1 MVKHDSKRVNR
12 FPRPSKAP
20 PVGESGVTR
29 RFERLPEFDVAGP
42 PDAPA
47 IVLVHGSVVTRSI
60 WRPQLELGDHFRIV
74 APDLPGHGSAA
85 SVPFSFA
92 AAAETVAS
100 VIRRQTQRR
109 ALVVGLSLGGYVAI
123 ETAVRHPDL
132 IAGILG
138 VYLRAVSWLM
148 RRGLIRTSR
157 ASLERRTRRLFP
169 ESLADI
175 ADLQINDGLYPQA
188 LGPAFREMAGTDYIA
203 KVASVAC
210 PVLIVNGEHDANA
223 RRGERAF
230 ATAGRGTARTI
241 AGAGHACNLQVD
253 AFNAVLREFAT
264 AVFHPAASS
273 GRRGA

>member
-1 MVKHDSKRVNR
+1 M
-12 FPRPSKAP
+12 
-20 PVGESGVTR
+20 TR

-132 IAGILG
+132 IAGLMLCGTSVSFRGILG